1 MTSCVR
7 EEISVMK
14 GAIDYVRQGVC
25 VMPVW
30 LEAGKWKQEPHLKYP
45 VKPYEGLW
53 TEERIR
59 EDWKPEWQVA
69 IFPLP
74 TSKWPVS
81 VIDLDRDR
89 ANDTWEPGVRQII
102 DPSSSTYV
110 NNLGALCERN
120 LWVRSPSGGIH
131 IYVQRDDRLKGCN
144 NLGGRKGIDIR
155 NDHRFFI
162 IAPPSARP
170 NGEYLWFGKYPYA
183 DFDNPR
189 FQPKEDRDLVEALL
203 FLQAQQAKHPAIPS
217 MRQGEHDQ
225 KKITRERI
233 INNNY
238 IERGEKRRVPTEK
251 QEVRSVRNRQNNQRR
266 SEREKNVL
274 KAHIHEE
281 IVYHNSHDESV
292 SVIDRM
298 NWRTY
303 NSTQRQLQKTLKD
316 IKNRYECNGRCSGRV
331 TEQN

>member
-1 MTSCVR
+1 M
-7 EEISVMK
+7 EA
-14 GAIDYVRQGVC
+14 AIDYVRQGVC

-59 EDWKPEWQVA
+59 EDWKPEWQVG
-69 IFPLP
+69 IYPLP
-74 TSKWPVS
+74 TPKWPVS

-89 ANDTWEPGVRQII
+89 ANGKWEPGVRQII
-102 DPSSSTYV
+102 DPDSSTYV
-110 NNLGALCERN
+110 NNLRTLCERN

-131 IYVQRDDRLKGCN
+131 IYVKRDDRLKGCN
-144 NLGGRKGIDIR
+144 NLGSRKGIDIR
-155 NDHRFFI
+155 NDHSFFI
-162 IAPPSARP
+162 VAPPSARP
-170 NGEYLWFGKYPYA
+170 DGEYLWFGKYPYA

-189 FQPKEDRDLVEALL
+189 FQPKEDRELVEALL
-203 FLQAQQAKHPAIPS
+203 FLQAEHLDLPG
-217 MRQGEHDQ
+217 MHQGGHTQ
-225 KKITRERI
+225 KQFTREQI
-233 INNNY
+233 INANY
-238 IERGEKRRVPTEK
+238 KKRGEKRRLPTEK
-251 QEVRSVRNRQNNQRR
+251 QKENSLRNRKKTQRLA
-266 SEREKNVL
+266 EREKNVL
-274 KAHIHEE
+274 EAHIKEE

-331 TEQN
+331 AE

>member
-1 MTSCVR
+1 
-7 EEISVMK
+7 MK

-30 LEAGKWKQEPHLKYP
+30 LEAGKWKQESHQKYP

-59 EDWKPEWQVA
+59 DDWKPEWQVA
-69 IFPLP
+69 IYPLP
-74 TSKWPVS
+74 TPKWPVS

-89 ANDTWEPGVRQII
+89 ANGTWEPGVRQII
-102 DPSSSTYV
+102 DPDSSTYV

-131 IYVQRDDRLKGCN
+131 IYVKRDDRLKGCN
-144 NLGGRKGIDIR
+144 DLGVRKGIDIR

-162 IAPPSARP
+162 VAPPSARP
-170 NGEYLWFGKYPYA
+170 DGQYLWFGKYPHI

-203 FLQAQQAKHPAIPS
+203 FLQAEHLDLPG
-217 MRQGEHDQ
+217 MHQGGHTQ
-225 KKITRERI
+225 KQFTREQM
-233 INNNY
+233 INANY
-238 IERGEKRRVPTEK
+238 KKRGEKRRLPTEK
-251 QEVRSVRNRQNNQRR
+251 QKENSLRNQKKTQRR

-274 KAHIHEE
+274 KAHIEEE
-281 IVYHNSHDESV
+281 IVYHNSHDEPM

-303 NSTQRQLQKTLKD
+303 NSTQHELQKTLKG
-316 IKNRYECNGRCSGRV
+316 IKNRYKCAGRCSGQP
-331 TEQN
+331 TGQN

>member
-1 MTSCVR
+1 
-7 EEISVMK
+7 MK
-14 GAIDYVRQGVC
+14 GAIDYARQGVC
-25 VMPVW
+25 VMPVQ
-30 LEAGKWKQEPHLKYP
+30 LESGKWKQEPHQKYP

-74 TSKWPVS
+74 TPKWPVS

-89 ANDTWEPGVRQII
+89 ANGTWEQGVRQII
-102 DPSSSTYV
+102 DPDSSTYV
-110 NNLGALCERN
+110 NNLGGLCERN

-131 IYVQRDDRLKGCN
+131 IYVKRDDRLKACN
-144 NLGGRKGIDIR
+144 NLGRRKGIDIR

-162 IAPPSARP
+162 VAPPSARP
-170 NGEYLWFGKYPYA
+170 DGEYLWFGKYPYI

-203 FLQAQQAKHPAIPS
+203 FLQAEHPDLPG
-217 MRQGEHDQ
+217 MHQGGHTQ
-225 KKITRERI
+225 KQFTREQM
-233 INNNY
+233 INANY
-238 IERGEKRRVPTEK
+238 KKRGEKRRLPTEK
-251 QEVRSVRNRQNNQRR
+251 QKENSLRNQKKTQRR

-274 KAHIHEE
+274 KAHIEEE
-281 IVYHNSHDESV
+281 IVYHNSHDEPV

-303 NSTQRQLQKTLKD
+303 NSTQHELQKTLKD
-316 IKNRYECNGRCSGRV
+316 IKNRYGCAGRCSGHA

>member
-1 MTSCVR
+1 M
-7 EEISVMK
+7 EA
-14 GAIDYVRQGVC
+14 AIDYVRQGVC

-59 EDWKPEWQVA
+59 EDWKPEWQVG
-69 IFPLP
+69 IYPLP
-74 TSKWPVS
+74 TPKWPVS

-89 ANDTWEPGVRQII
+89 ANGKWEPGVRQII
-102 DPSSSTYV
+102 DPDSSTYV
-110 NNLGALCERN
+110 NNLRTLCERN

-131 IYVQRDDRLKGCN
+131 IYVKRDDRLKGCN

-155 NDHRFFI
+155 NDHSFFI
-162 IAPPSARP
+162 VAPPSARP
-170 NGEYLWFGKYPYA
+170 DGEYLWFGKYPYA

-189 FQPKEDRDLVEALL
+189 FQPKEDRELVEALL
-203 FLQAQQAKHPAIPS
+203 FLQAEHLDLPG
-217 MRQGEHDQ
+217 MHQGGHTQ
-225 KKITRERI
+225 KQFTREQI
-233 INNNY
+233 INANY
-238 IERGEKRRVPTEK
+238 KKRGEKRRLPTEK
-251 QEVRSVRNRQNNQRR
+251 QKENSLRNRKKTQRLA
-266 SEREKNVL
+266 EREKNVL
-274 KAHIHEE
+274 EAHIKEE

-331 TEQN
+331 AE

>member
-1 MTSCVR
+1 
-7 EEISVMK
+7 MK

-30 LEAGKWKQEPHLKYP
+30 LEAGKWKQESHQKYP

-59 EDWKPEWQVA
+59 DDWKPEWQVA
-69 IFPLP
+69 IYPLP
-74 TSKWPVS
+74 TPKWPVS

-89 ANDTWEPGVRQII
+89 ANGTWEQGVRQII
-102 DPSSSTYV
+102 DPDSSTYV
-110 NNLGALCERN
+110 NNLGGLCERN

-131 IYVQRDDRLKGCN
+131 IYVKRDDRLKGCN
-144 NLGGRKGIDIR
+144 DLGVRKGIDIR

-162 IAPPSARP
+162 VAPPSARP
-170 NGEYLWFGKYPYA
+170 DGQYLWFGKYPHI

-203 FLQAQQAKHPAIPS
+203 FLQAGHFDLPG
-217 MRQGEHDQ
+217 MHQGGHTQ
-225 KKITRERI
+225 KQFTREQMIRA
-233 INNNY
+233 NY
-238 IERGEKRRVPTEK
+238 KKRGEKQRLPTEK
-251 QEVRSVRNRQNNQRR
+251 QKVNSLRNRKTTQRR

-274 KAHIHEE
+274 KAHIEEE
-281 IVYHNSHDESV
+281 IVYHNSHDEPV

-303 NSTQRQLQKTLKD
+303 NSTQHELQKTLKG
-316 IKNRYECNGRCSGRV
+316 IKNRYKCAGRCSGQP
-331 TEQN
+331 TGQN